1 VRVEC
6 WITKAADTLGI
17 CNTLLFHYSSGYSN
31 GPLLRYGFKYIAC
44 FDSYCAMANEE
55 KYSATMEL
63 LLKYFQMY
71 QSNVIGTVE
80 FQN

>member
-1 VRVEC
+1 M
-6 WITKAADTLGI
+6 
-17 CNTLLFHYSSGYSN
+17 CNTLLFHCSSGYSN
-31 GPLLRYGFKYIAC
+31 EPLLWYGFTYTAC

-63 LLKYFQMY
+63 LRKCFQMY
-71 QSNVIGTVE
+71 QGNVIGKVE